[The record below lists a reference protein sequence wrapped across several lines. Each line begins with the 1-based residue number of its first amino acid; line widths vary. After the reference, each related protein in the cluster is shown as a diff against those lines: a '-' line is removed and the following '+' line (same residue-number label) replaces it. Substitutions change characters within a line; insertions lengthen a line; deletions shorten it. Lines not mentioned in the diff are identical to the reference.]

1 MQDAEPSASET
12 RPPGRSRV
20 APRPGI
26 GEAAPFRLVGTLLLA
41 SLVVFGMTALAFL
54 DAADELARGALAT
67 PAVLLAAHL
76 LALGFLPLAVAG
88 AALHVLPIF
97 LRVRP
102 RPSLGWAA
110 FGGLAAGP
118 ALAVGIA
125 RHEPGL
131 AWPALVLVAAGL
143 AALLSEVAHLVR
155 RAPRGKLL
163 VVSRLGVA
171 LAGLNGILSFLLGV
185 VLFRVQWQPW
195 AGIPHERLI
204 AIHLHLAVVGCL
216 TLLIVTVGRT
226 LVPMLAMAPAAPR
239 RHHPVDELLLAAGT
253 WLVVGGLAAGRL
265 ALVLAGLAPTLA
277 ALGRF
282 AGLAL
287 RAARTRRSPTLE
299 PPLGHVLVGLV
310 FLGQAVVLTGFLA
323 SGRREPEVLA
333 AYATLVLLGWAAGV
347 TLGHLGKLLALS
359 AWTWWP
365 PGARPKQAV
374 FFDRRAWS
382 LALVAFAGGVQLLA
396 LGPLVASAT
405 VARLGGVLLVVT
417 ALLALGGA
425 LRTTWP
431 PVPATR
437 ADHRGS

>member
-1 MQDAEPSASET
+1 
-12 RPPGRSRV
+12 
-20 APRPGI
+20 
-26 GEAAPFRLVGTLLLA
+26 
-41 SLVVFGMTALAFL
+41 MTALAFL

-88 AALHVLPIF
+88 AALHVLPVF
-97 LRVRP
+97 LRVPP
-102 RPSLGWAA
+102 RASRGWVA

-131 AWPALVLVAAGL
+131 AWPAVALVATGFAS
-143 AALLSEVAHLVR
+143 LLVEVVRLVR
-155 RAPRGKLL
+155 TAPRGKLL
-163 VVSRLGVA
+163 VVSRLGVV
-171 LAGLNGILSFLLGV
+171 LAGLNGLLSFLVGI
-185 VLFRVQWQPW
+185 VLFRVQWEPW

-216 TLLIVTVGRT
+216 TLLIVSVGRT

-239 RHHPVDELLLAAGT
+239 RRLPVEELLLASGT
-253 WLVVGGLAAGRL
+253 WLVVGGLAAGSL
-265 ALVLAGLAPTLA
+265 PVVLAGLVPTLV

-282 AGLAL
+282 GALAV
-287 RAARTRRSPTLE
+287 RTSRTRRSPSLE
-299 PPLGHVLVGLV
+299 PPLGHLLVGLV
-310 FLGQAVVLTGFLA
+310 FLGEAVVLAGLLA
-323 SGRREPEVLA
+323 AGRRQPEILA
-333 AYATLVLLGWAAGV
+333 AYAVLVLLGWAAGV

-365 PGARPKQAV
+365 PGDRPKQAA

-382 LALVAFAGGVQLLA
+382 FALATFAAGTQLLA
-396 LGPLVASAT
+396 LGALAGDAT
-405 VARLGGVLLVVT
+405 LTRLGGLLLVAT

-431 PVPATR
+431 PPPGATT
-437 ADHRGS
+437 GET

>member
-1 MQDAEPSASET
+1 MVENRRPSGNT
-12 RPPGRSRV
+12 IPTGGRVRS
-20 APRPGI
+20 APLPGI
-26 GEAAPFRLVGTLLLA
+26 GAAAPFRLVATLLIS
-41 SLVVFGMTALAFL
+41 SLVVFAMTALAFL

-97 LRVRP
+97 LRVQP
-102 RPSLGWAA
+102 RPSVGWLA

-118 ALAVGIA
+118 ALAVAIA

-131 AWPALVLVAAGL
+131 AWPALALVVAGL
-143 AALLSEVAHLVR
+143 AALLAEVARLVVS
-155 RAPRGKLL
+155 APRGKLL

-171 LAGLNGILSFLLGV
+171 LAGLNGMLSFLLGV

-204 AIHLHLAVVGCL
+204 AIHLHLAAVGCL
-216 TLLIVTVGRT
+216 TLLIVSVGRT

-239 RHHPVDELLLAAGT
+239 RSVPLEELLLASGT
-253 WLVVGGLAAGRL
+253 WLVVGGLAVGSL
-265 ALVLAGLAPTLA
+265 PLVLAGLAPTA
-277 ALGRF
+277 VALGRF
-282 AGLAL
+282 AALAL
-287 RAARTRRSPTLE
+287 RTARTRRSPSLE

-310 FLGQAVVLTGFLA
+310 LLCEAVVLAGVLA

-333 AYATLVLLGWAAGV
+333 AYAVLVLLGWAAGV

-365 PGARPKQAV
+365 PGERPKQEV
-374 FFDRRAWS
+374 FFDRRAWA
-382 LALVAFAGGVQLLA
+382 LALVSFAGGVQLLA
-396 LGPLVASAT
+396 LGPLLASAT
-405 VARLGGVLLVVT
+405 VGRLGGLLLVVT

-431 PVPATR
+431 PSPVAE
-437 ADHRGS
+437 AGG